1 MFRLIAP
8 QIALIY
14 SLAAVIYLVPEIS
27 AYAQEGLVSTTE
39 VSEKGEWSRWK
50 SKHWKFAVA
59 WKQPNKIL
67 VASNTVDTP
76 QNTMISL
83 MNGASNTSLIAIVSP
98 AISEEQ
104 VDNEMYSAAL
114 KQQQQLQ
121 APGRKVIDERKIKL
135 SGTEFFSIGFRGDG
149 EKGPVITRVMFNR
162 GKDKTTV
169 LMLTFLEG
177 LPLDESTQL
186 PKEFIEKIRVRL

>member
-1 MFRLIAP
+1 MFRPIALR
-8 QIALIY
+8 IALIY
-14 SLAAVIYLVPEIS
+14 SLAVTGYLVPEIS

-50 SKHWKFAVA
+50 SKHWKFAIA
-59 WKQPNKIL
+59 WKQPNKFL
-67 VASNTVDTP
+67 VATNTVDTP
-76 QNTMISL
+76 QTTMVSL
-83 MNGASNTSLIAIVSP
+83 LNRESNTSLIAIVSP
-98 AISEEQ
+98 AIPEEH

-114 KQQQQLQ
+114 KQQQLQ

-162 GKDKTTV
+162 GKDKSTV

-186 PKEFIEKIRVRL
+186 PKEFVEKVRVRL